1 MNSMVNGFRDF
12 VLRGNVIDLA
22 VAVVVGAAFGGVVTA
37 LVENLINPLIA
48 AIGGQPDLSDVATFT
63 INNANFSVGAVL
75 SAAINFLIIAAAVYF
90 VLVMPVNRLLEMR
103 QRKQVPEVQATPEDI
118 ALLQEIR
125 DLLKARG
132 GAV

>member
-1 MNSMVNGFRDF
+1 MVNGFRDF

-63 INNANFSVGAVL
+63 VNNANFSVGAVL

>member
-1 MNSMVNGFRDF
+1 MVNGFRDF